1 MVIQDIAAST
11 LSATPNT
18 VQTHVTHHKGS
29 VQDLIDVNA
38 NAMVTNYCIQAYNV
52 NYQYVLERIHPI
64 PVHALETVP
73 VLHQMHVIAT
83 LATLETRVN
92 S

>member
-1 MVIQDIAAST
+1 MST
-11 LSATPNT
+11 LSATPNI
-18 VQTHVTHHKGS
+18 VQTHVTHHKES

-38 NAMVTNYCIQAYNV
+38 NAMVTNYCILAHNV
-52 NYQYVLERIHPI
+52 NYQYASERTPPI

-73 VLHQMHVIAT
+73 VSRQTHVIAT

-92 S
+92 L